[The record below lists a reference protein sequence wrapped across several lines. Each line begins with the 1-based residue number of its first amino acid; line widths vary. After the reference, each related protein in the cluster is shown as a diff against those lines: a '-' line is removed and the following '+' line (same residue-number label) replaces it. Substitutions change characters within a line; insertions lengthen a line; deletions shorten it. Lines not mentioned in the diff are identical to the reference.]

1 VLYPSRHEH
10 TAGHAI
16 YLRESGRLQG
26 AYRPRRVEA
35 ARRSAPRR
43 RGALQRQHARW
54 QAARGP
60 LRRWHARSRAR
71 RGRGSPPPRAAPQP
85 PGGPPAPRWAR
96 PRRAHRRRA
105 APRPAQA
112 LTAGLSRRS
121 ARPRRAQRL
130 PPAAAKGRPALCTRP
145 PLQQEGAGRKLARRP
160 PPATLALGG
169 PWSTQRRCG
178 PRPQRRSCVVLARCL
193 AGPPLRWR
201 LHHAPARACCA
212 RRAARLLLH
221 QVAVP
226 GLGPPPRALRW
237 RRGVRRQD
245 WRRAALAHRLA
256 RPAAA
261 RRWRAQGRQQ
271 GVQRAARAA
280 AQRACA
286 ADAAHRARSPTLPVR
301 AARLRPGLLAAARGL
316 RPGSGGRPRPRATRP
331 ARLRAGRRWAPA
343 AAAALWASDQV
354 QGALQGHDQDLR
366 RGWRARPRSTSLRRP
381 PGLPLRRA
389 ARGRP
394 PRPLRGQ

>member
-1 VLYPSRHEH
+1 MRYTSVRAGGSRAP
-10 TAGHAI
+10 TAPGVWKPPGGVRHGAAA
-16 YLRESGRLQG
+16 LCSASTRAGRPL
-26 AYRPRRVEA
+26 A
-35 ARRSAPRR
+35 ARS
-43 RGALQRQHARW
+43 GAGTPA
-54 QAARGP
+54 AARGAGVAAP
-60 LRRWHARSRAR
+60 PPCGPAPAPRPPPARAPPPPPGARAWQ
-71 RGRGSPPPRAAPQP
+71 PPPRAAPQP

-221 QVAVP
+221 QVCLAS
-226 GLGPPPRALRW
+226 GRRHGRCGGGAGFDARTGGAQRW
-237 RRGVRRQD
+237 RIAWRGRR
-245 WRRAALAHRLA
+245 RRGAGGPRVGS
-256 RPAAA
+256 
-261 RRWRAQGRQQ
+261 RACS
-271 GVQRAARAA
+271 
-280 AQRACA
+280 AQRARRHKGLVRRTPRIGRGHRPCRCA
-286 ADAAHRARSPTLPVR
+286 
-301 AARLRPGLLAAARGL
+301 
-316 RPGSGGRPRPRATRP
+316 
-331 ARLRAGRRWAPA
+331 
-343 AAAALWASDQV
+343 
-354 QGALQGHDQDLR
+354 
-366 RGWRARPRSTSLRRP
+366 
-381 PGLPLRRA
+381 RRA
-389 ARGRP
+389 CAQACSRRRVACAQGLAGGPARGRP
-394 PRPLRGQ
+394 GQHA